1 MKNSI
6 KMILALAL
14 ALTMICALGTAA
26 FADTP
31 ITITKNPTN
40 ERHFAGESA
49 MFIAG
54 ANNYDRIE
62 WRFIAPNGSDFSL
75 DAFIAQFPACSVKGQ
90 GTTTLVINNLQTG
103 MDGWRAYCRFGLGN
117 SYADTTAAVIGVS
130 IPTAPVNNVPA
141 YNTWDYVYY
150 EPDYIIVDGARVYSE
165 VPASTPTVRL
175 STTTT
180 SPTTSS
186 STVHASTLTAQLFT
200 TTTSPTTSTST
211 VHASTPTA
219 RLSTTTT
226 SPTTSTSTVPAS
238 TPTVRL
244 STTTTSPTTSPS
256 TAHVSTPTAASSS
269 ENRLQL
275 IRSQIKRLQEIFPR
289 RQFKTPPAGEYTS
302 VLP

>member
-1 MKNSI
+1 MKTSI
-6 KMILALAL
+6 KMIVALAL

-62 WRFIAPNGSDFSL
+62 WRFNATNGGDFSL

-117 SYADTTAAVIGVS
+117 SYADTAAAVIGVS

-150 EPDYIIVDGARVYSE
+150 EPDYIIVDGARVYSDG
-165 VPASTPTVRL
+165 TVVYDYCEPDYIIVDGARVY
-175 STTTT
+175 SDG
-180 SPTTSS
+180 
-186 STVHASTLTAQLFT
+186 TVVYDDYEPDYIDVDGARVYSDG
-200 TTTSPTTSTST
+200 SVVYDDYEPDYVT
-211 VHASTPTA
+211 VNGA
-219 RLSTTTT
+219 RVYSDG
-226 SPTTSTSTVPAS
+226 SIV
-238 TPTVRL
+238 
-244 STTTTSPTTSPS
+244 
-256 TAHVSTPTAASSS
+256 
-269 ENRLQL
+269 
-275 IRSQIKRLQEIFPR
+275 F
-289 RQFKTPPAGEYTS
+289 
-302 VLP
+302 

>member
-26 FADTP
+26 FADTS

-62 WRFIAPNGSDFSL
+62 WRFNAPNSSDFSL

-117 SYADTTAAVIGVS
+117 SYADTAAAVIGVS

-150 EPDYIIVDGARVYSE
+150 EPDYIIVDGARVYSDG
-165 VPASTPTVRL
+165 TVVYDYCEPDYIIVDGARVY
-175 STTTT
+175 SDG
-180 SPTTSS
+180 
-186 STVHASTLTAQLFT
+186 TVVYDDYEPDYIDVDGARVYSDG
-200 TTTSPTTSTST
+200 T
-211 VHASTPTA
+211 VVYDDYEPDYVTVNGA
-219 RLSTTTT
+219 RVYSDG
-226 SPTTSTSTVPAS
+226 S
-238 TPTVRL
+238 
-244 STTTTSPTTSPS
+244 
-256 TAHVSTPTAASSS
+256 
-269 ENRLQL
+269 
-275 IRSQIKRLQEIFPR
+275 IIF
-289 RQFKTPPAGEYTS
+289 
-302 VLP
+302 

>member
-1 MKNSI
+1 MKTTI

-62 WRFIAPNGSDFSL
+62 WRFNAPNGGDFSL

-90 GTTTLVINNLQTG
+90 GTTTLVINDIQTG
-103 MDGWRAYCRFGLGN
+103 MDGWRAYCRFSLGN
-117 SYADTTAAVIGVS
+117 SYADTAAAVIGVS

-150 EPDYIIVDGARVYSE
+150 EPDYIIVDGARVYSDG
-165 VPASTPTVRL
+165 TVVYDYCEPDYIIVDGARVY
-175 STTTT
+175 SDG
-180 SPTTSS
+180 
-186 STVHASTLTAQLFT
+186 TVVYDYCEPDYIDVDGARVYSDG
-200 TTTSPTTSTST
+200 T
-211 VHASTPTA
+211 VVYDYYEPDYVTVNGA
-219 RLSTTTT
+219 RVYSDG
-226 SPTTSTSTVPAS
+226 SIV
-238 TPTVRL
+238 
-244 STTTTSPTTSPS
+244 
-256 TAHVSTPTAASSS
+256 
-269 ENRLQL
+269 
-275 IRSQIKRLQEIFPR
+275 F
-289 RQFKTPPAGEYTS
+289 
-302 VLP
+302 

>member
-1 MKNSI
+1 MKTTI

-62 WRFIAPNGSDFSL
+62 WRFNAPNGGDFSL

-90 GTTTLVINNLQTG
+90 GTTTLVINDIQTG
-103 MDGWRAYCRFGLGN
+103 MDGWRAYCRFSLGN
-117 SYADTTAAVIGVS
+117 SYADTAAAVIGVS

-150 EPDYIIVDGARVYSE
+150 EPDYIIVDGARVYSDG
-165 VPASTPTVRL
+165 TVVYDYCEPDYIIVDGARVY
-175 STTTT
+175 SDG
-180 SPTTSS
+180 
-186 STVHASTLTAQLFT
+186 TVVYDYCEPDYIDVDSARVYSDG
-200 TTTSPTTSTST
+200 T
-211 VHASTPTA
+211 VVYDYYEPDYVTVNGA
-219 RLSTTTT
+219 RVYSDG
-226 SPTTSTSTVPAS
+226 SIV
-238 TPTVRL
+238 
-244 STTTTSPTTSPS
+244 
-256 TAHVSTPTAASSS
+256 
-269 ENRLQL
+269 
-275 IRSQIKRLQEIFPR
+275 F
-289 RQFKTPPAGEYTS
+289 
-302 VLP
+302 

>member
-90 GTTTLVINNLQTG
+90 GTTTLVINNLQAG

-117 SYADTTAAVIGVS
+117 SYADTAAAVIGVS

-150 EPDYIIVDGARVYSE
+150 EPDYIIVDGARVYSDG
-165 VPASTPTVRL
+165 TVVYDYCEPDYIIVDGARVY
-175 STTTT
+175 SDG
-180 SPTTSS
+180 
-186 STVHASTLTAQLFT
+186 TVVYDDYE
-200 TTTSPTTSTST
+200 PDYID
-211 VHASTPTA
+211 VNGA
-219 RLSTTTT
+219 RVYSDG
-226 SPTTSTSTVPAS
+226 SIV
-238 TPTVRL
+238 
-244 STTTTSPTTSPS
+244 
-256 TAHVSTPTAASSS
+256 
-269 ENRLQL
+269 
-275 IRSQIKRLQEIFPR
+275 F
-289 RQFKTPPAGEYTS
+289 
-302 VLP
+302 

>member
-1 MKNSI
+1 MKTTI

-62 WRFIAPNGSDFSL
+62 WRFNAPNGGDFSL

-90 GTTTLVINNLQTG
+90 GTTTLVINDIQTG
-103 MDGWRAYCRFGLGN
+103 MDGWRAYCRFSLGN
-117 SYADTTAAVIGVS
+117 SYADTAAAVIGVS

-150 EPDYIIVDGARVYSE
+150 EPDYIIVDGARVYSDG
-165 VPASTPTVRL
+165 TVVYDYCEPDYIIVDGARVY
-175 STTTT
+175 SDG
-180 SPTTSS
+180 
-186 STVHASTLTAQLFT
+186 TVVYDYCEPDYIDVDGARGYSDG
-200 TTTSPTTSTST
+200 T
-211 VHASTPTA
+211 VVYDYYEPDYIDVDSA
-219 RLSTTTT
+219 RVYSDG
-226 SPTTSTSTVPAS
+226 TVVYDYYEPDYV
-238 TPTVRL
+238 TVNGARVY
-244 STTTTSPTTSPS
+244 SDGSI
-256 TAHVSTPTAASSS
+256 V
-269 ENRLQL
+269 
-275 IRSQIKRLQEIFPR
+275 F
-289 RQFKTPPAGEYTS
+289 
-302 VLP
+302 

>member
-1 MKNSI
+1 MKTTI

-62 WRFIAPNGSDFSL
+62 WRFSAPNGGDFSL

-90 GTTTLVINNLQTG
+90 GTTTLVINNIQTG
-103 MDGWRAYCRFGLGN
+103 MDGWRAYCRFSLGN
-117 SYADTTAAVIGVS
+117 SYADTAAAVIGVS

-150 EPDYIIVDGARVYSE
+150 EPDYIIVDGARVYSDG
-165 VPASTPTVRL
+165 TVVYDYCEPDYIIVDGARVY
-175 STTTT
+175 SDG
-180 SPTTSS
+180 
-186 STVHASTLTAQLFT
+186 TVVYDYCEPDYIDVDSARVYSDG
-200 TTTSPTTSTST
+200 T
-211 VHASTPTA
+211 VVYDYYEPDYVTVNGA
-219 RLSTTTT
+219 RVYSDG
-226 SPTTSTSTVPAS
+226 SIV
-238 TPTVRL
+238 
-244 STTTTSPTTSPS
+244 
-256 TAHVSTPTAASSS
+256 
-269 ENRLQL
+269 
-275 IRSQIKRLQEIFPR
+275 F
-289 RQFKTPPAGEYTS
+289 
-302 VLP
+302 

>member
-6 KMILALAL
+6 KMILTLAL

-62 WRFIAPNGSDFSL
+62 WRFNAPNGGDFSL

-90 GTTTLVINNLQTG
+90 GTTTLVINDIQTG
-103 MDGWRAYCRFGLGN
+103 MDGWRAYCRFSLGN
-117 SYADTTAAVIGVS
+117 SYADTAAAVIGVS

-150 EPDYIIVDGARVYSE
+150 EPDYIIVDGARVYSDG
-165 VPASTPTVRL
+165 TVVYDYCEPDYIIVDGARVY
-175 STTTT
+175 SDG
-180 SPTTSS
+180 
-186 STVHASTLTAQLFT
+186 TVVYDYCEPDYIDVDGARVYSDG
-200 TTTSPTTSTST
+200 T
-211 VHASTPTA
+211 VVYDYYEPDYVTVNGA
-219 RLSTTTT
+219 RVYSDG
-226 SPTTSTSTVPAS
+226 SIV
-238 TPTVRL
+238 
-244 STTTTSPTTSPS
+244 
-256 TAHVSTPTAASSS
+256 
-269 ENRLQL
+269 
-275 IRSQIKRLQEIFPR
+275 F
-289 RQFKTPPAGEYTS
+289 
-302 VLP
+302 